1 MRIISKM
8 PEKEKEEQY
17 LLLQRIGKVKEA
29 IDVAVRRK
37 DEDALDDIRRTLE
50 DEDTL
55 RYLNEQA
62 NTITKK

>member
-17 LLLQRIGKVKEA
+17 MLLQRIGKVREA
-29 IDVAVRRK
+29 IDLAVRRK

-50 DEDTL
+50 DADTL
-55 RYLNEQA
+55 AYLNEQA
-62 NTITKK
+62 NSIAKK